1 MATIN
6 LKFKNKPNE
15 SLKPGDIAFFTSTS
29 NSVAPFIQNAGT
41 AKKLGV
47 VRSIKHV
54 SEVLSTELD
63 SANNLLGE
71 SALTNVPVV
80 NNTFD
85 EDLDGWSDTNSGVGW
100 TWSATREVKYE
111 NGTQY
116 SKFWQK
122 LSTEIGSVYKVQ
134 VEVDGITGSATMNFG
149 FSQGNT
155 TTFYKEKT
163 VSANGAHSMYI
174 LANAT
179 DHRVQIQ
186 NNQQAGS
193 FLVDN
198 ILVSKLSTPDYWIV
212 NVDIPNTVE
221 SPDVYDY
228 VYFTKDTSVNFNGV
242 TGYFAETTLSNSKTS
257 QAELYAV
264 NFEVIESSK

>member
-15 SLKPGDIAFFTSTS
+15 SLEPGDIAFYTSTTAS
-29 NSVAPFIQNAGT
+29 NSFTVNSGAA
-41 AKKLGV
+41 ARLGV

-54 SEVLSTELD
+54 SEILSTELD
-63 SANNLLGE
+63 SANSLLSE
-71 SALTNVPVV
+71 SALTSVPVV
-80 NNTFD
+80 NNTFG
-85 EDLDGWSDTNSGVGW
+85 EDLDGWSFTHPGW
-100 TWSATREVKYE
+100 VWDATQKVKYE

-122 LSTEIGSVYKVQ
+122 LSTEIGSVYKVT
-134 VEVDGITGSATMNFG
+134 VTVSDIAGGATMNFG
-149 FSQGNT
+149 FSQGNST
-155 TTFYKEKT
+155 AFHKEKT
-163 VSANGAHSMYI
+163 VSTNNTHSMYV

-193 FLVDN
+193 FLADN
-198 ILVSKLSTPDYWIV
+198 IQVFKLSTPDYWIV
-212 NVDIPNTVE
+212 NVDIPATVADP
-221 SPDVYDY
+221 SVNDY
-228 VYFTKDTSVNFNGV
+228 IYFSKDTSVNFNGV
-242 TGYFAETTLSNSKTS
+242 TGYFAETKLSNSKTS

>member
-1 MATIN
+1 MAIN
-6 LKFKNKPNE
+6 LKFRNKPNE

-29 NSVAPFIQNAGT
+29 NSVVPFTQNAGI
-41 AKKLGV
+41 AKRLGV

-54 SEVLSTELD
+54 SEVLSTEVS
-63 SANNLLGE
+63 SANNLLSQ
-71 SALTNVPVV
+71 SALTSVPIV
-80 NNTFD
+80 NGEFD
-85 EDLDGWSDTNSGVGW
+85 NDLNGWSDTNSGVGW
-100 TWSATREVKYE
+100 TWDATQKVKYE
-111 NGTQY
+111 SGTQY

-122 LSTEIGSVYKVQ
+122 LSTEIGSVYKVT
-134 VEVDGITGSATMNFG
+134 VTVSDISGGATVNFG
-149 FSQGNT
+149 FSQSNT
-155 TTFYKEKT
+155 STFHAQST
-163 VSANGAHSMYI
+163 VDSNITAHMYI

-212 NVDIPNTVE
+212 NVDIPNTVADP
-221 SPDVYDY
+221 SVDDY

>member
-1 MATIN
+1 MAIN

-29 NSVAPFIQNAGT
+29 DSVVPFTQNAGI
-41 AKKLGV
+41 AKRLGV

-54 SEVLSTELD
+54 SEVLSTEVS
-63 SANNLLGE
+63 SANNLLSE
-71 SALTNVPVV
+71 SALTSIPVV
-80 NNTFD
+80 NNNFT

-100 TWSATREVKYE
+100 TWASATRDVKYE

-134 VEVDGITGSATMNFG
+134 VKVDGITGGATMNFG
-149 FSQGNT
+149 FSEGNAT
-155 TTFYKEKT
+155 AFHEEKT
-163 VSANGAHSMYI
+163 VSANGVHSMYV
-174 LANAT
+174 LADAT

-193 FLVDN
+193 FRADN
-198 ILVSKLSTPDYWIV
+198 IEVFKLSTPDYWIV
-212 NVDIPNTVE
+212 NVDIPNTVADP
-221 SPDVYDY
+221 SVDDY